1 MEFPANNSSHYLE
14 YYPEIDTEP
23 KDQFVESLSNIR
35 SKQVHRL
42 SVENL
47 LNGLNHDGE
56 STTEVELPHENG
68 LYLEPTLYDDLE
80 SRGQLPQTATFQSNE
95 LHSLGREDSRHK
107 VFFGNLSLIDYTSG
121 VNHTMTVA
129 VKPFNLSETDT
140 TSLGI
145 HEYAMYEY
153 LTQAGLE
160 TPQPLGLLYEDN
172 QLYVLSE
179 FVPEVITLDSLDW
192 PKLDDETIRN
202 VIERGLESLLMLHK
216 IGIFHGD
223 AGFKNLTL
231 QPNINQH
238 WIVDLEMALSIKNSA
253 TTTPEKDIIQLVIND
268 LADVIWSLHQYGVI
282 QEGTSASEAFQTQYE
297 KVLLPY
303 RQLVC
308 SSKEDTEILKI
319 IRSELGTIDRYF
331 YHYAMP
337 DES

>member
-1 MEFPANNSSHYLE
+1 MEFQPNNSSHYLE

-42 SVENL
+42 AVEDL
-47 LNGLNHDGE
+47 LNALNHEGMP
-56 STTEVELPHENG
+56 STEIDLPQEAG
-68 LYLEPTLYDDLE
+68 LYLEPTVYDDLE
-80 SRGQLPQTATFQSNE
+80 SRGQLPQAAIFQSNE

-107 VFFGNLSLIDYTSG
+107 VFFGSLSLIDYTSG
-121 VNHTMTVA
+121 INHTMTVA
-129 VKPFNLSETDT
+129 VKPFNLSAADT

-153 LTQAGLE
+153 LAQEGIE
-160 TPQPLGLLYEDN
+160 TPQPLGLLFEDD
-172 QLYVLSE
+172 QLFVLSE

-192 PKLDDETIRN
+192 PKLDNDTVDN
-202 VIERGLESLLMLHK
+202 VIGRGLESLLMLHQ

-231 QPNINQH
+231 QPNINEH
-238 WIVDLEMALSIKNSA
+238 WIVDLEMALSIKDSA
-253 TTTPEKDIIQLVIND
+253 NTTPKEDIIQLVIND

-282 QEGTSASEAFQTQYE
+282 QEGTSPSETFQIQYE

-308 SSKEDTEILKI
+308 SSKEDTDILKI
-319 IRSELGTIDRYF
+319 IRSELNNIDRYF
-331 YHYAMP
+331 YYYAMP